1 MKSITKIQ
9 LASDL
14 HLNQLM
20 RTHPKERLVR
30 QDVDADVLVLAGDI
44 HGGAMAVDAFSNW
57 NKPIV
62 MIAGNHEGYGLDWDD
77 TRKSLAMRCKDSN
90 IHFLDNSSVVIG
102 GVRFLGTTLWSD
114 FMVDGFTQEQG
125 MKRLEHGIMDYTL
138 IRLKRNLFTTKVA
151 LQEHLEC
158 RNWLEKALDE
168 KFDGPTVV
176 VTHHGP
182 HPKSIH
188 PRWKPS
194 GINGGFVS
202 DLTPL
207 LKKAKLWLHGH
218 VHDSFDYTVEGCRV
232 VTNPHGYIRN
242 HQKVSTAA
250 EFEVENKHFNSGLV
264 LKI

>member
-1 MKSITKIQ
+1 MKIQ

-14 HLNQLM
+14 HLNRLM

-30 QDVDADVLVLAGDI
+30 SNVKADVLVLAGDI
-44 HGGAMAVDAFSNW
+44 HAGDMAVDAFANW

-62 MIAGNHEGYGLDWDD
+62 MVAGNHEGYGRDWDE
-77 TRKSLAMRCKDSN
+77 TRKSLSKRCEGTH
-90 IHFLDNSSVVIG
+90 IHFLDNSSVVID

-114 FMVDGFTQEQG
+114 FLVDGYTQQEG
-125 MKRLEHGIMDYTL
+125 MERLERGVMDYKL
-138 IRLKRNLFTTKVA
+138 IRLNNNRFTTEVA
-151 LQEHLEC
+151 LKEHLEC
-158 RNWLEKALDE
+158 RKWLEKALDE

-188 PRWKPS
+188 PRWLSS

-242 HQKVSTAA
+242 HHEVISPKQ
-250 EFEVENKHFNSGLV
+250 FEVENKRFKADLILN
-264 LKI
+264 I